1 MINQLIGLTTT
12 KQHKISHYYKIAN
25 DLGVHQCEIS
35 NSKTHSKDKFISQ
48 ETIIRVVSYV
58 LLKRIKL
65 QTYILKAT
73 TIHVIREK
81 RKIAYRCKELTLD
94 VIYIIQHISP
104 NVHTLLLTPQHHV
117 QH

>member
-1 MINQLIGLTTT
+1 MTGLTIT
-12 KQHKISHYYKIAN
+12 KLHKIARYYKIAN

-35 NSKTHSKDKFISQ
+35 NNKTHSKDKFISQ
-48 ETIIRVVSYV
+48 ATVIHVVSYV
-58 LLKRIKL
+58 LLKTIKL
-65 QTYILKAT
+65 QTYIVKAT
-73 TIHVIREK
+73 TIHAIREK

-94 VIYIIQHISP
+94 VIYIIQNISP